1 MTISAVQTAINM
13 GPVRCQVSWG
23 PAGMSQFNFMMANL
37 WWTRAGAERNDENP
51 NTWNVQATVATKQ
64 ATVATKQ
71 ATDTKNSSLI
81 WSFSHH
87 WILVLFTST
96 HDEKCNEILDTLT
109 LVM

>member
-1 MTISAVQTAINM
+1 MTISAVQAAINM
-13 GPVRCQVSWG
+13 GPVRCQMSWG
-23 PAGMSQFNFMMANL
+23 PAGMSQFMMANL

-64 ATVATKQ
+64 AT
-71 ATDTKNSSLI
+71 DTKNSSLM
-81 WSFSHH
+81 WSFGQH

-96 HDEKCNEILDTLT
+96 HEVKCNEILDTLT